1 MHDFYLVKVGYF
13 YMDSSTSEDEK
24 SRYKQP
30 PPAASEIPSGDESEV
45 SFVQRKRKASIY
57 DAVAGKVG

>member
-1 MHDFYLVKVGYF
+1 
-13 YMDSSTSEDEK
+13 MDSSTSEDEK